1 MCDTY
6 TNHILQN
13 SFTSIFFTQGGTNDK
28 DPHYS
33 EEHTTKEIPVP
44 FGGYH
49 EPWFYEAD
57 NMS

>member
-13 SFTSIFFTQGGTNDK
+13 SFTSIFFKQGGTKDK
-28 DPHYS
+28 DPHY
-33 EEHTTKEIPVP
+33 EDHTTKEIPVP

-49 EPWFYEAD
+49 EP
-57 NMS
+57 